1 MISGSN
7 NSRLSRQGT
16 QRTPAARGQRSVKE
30 SIASR
35 VSIYG
40 QNKYVY
46 TYIYIY
52 LETDRYRHLVIMNL
66 CVYDISMWFMRTY
79 LICNASSSVSSFD
92 FLSPTGRQLVAKG
105 WLKAYVWCPSRP
117 F

>member
-1 MISGSN
+1 MKKNMISGSN

-40 QNKYVY
+40 HN
-46 TYIYIY
+46 IYI
-52 LETDRYRHLVIMNL
+52 LHI
-66 CVYDISMWFMRTY
+66 
-79 LICNASSSVSSFD
+79 
-92 FLSPTGRQLVAKG
+92 
-105 WLKAYVWCPSRP
+105 
-117 F
+117 